1 MQTKL
6 EIYILILAR
15 AVAVDPCIGLCKITK
30 IGLSESLIIFQLSIK
45 MFGFGNIVL
54 AAKL

>member
-30 IGLSESLIIFQLSIK
+30 IGLSESLIILQLCMK

>member
-30 IGLSESLIIFQLSIK
+30 IGLSESLIIFQLSMK
-45 MFGFGNIVL
+45 NVWFW
-54 AAKL
+54 